1 MKKFTWLLACVLAI
15 TSCEFEEVDMGLPA
29 SITFPREGGEYV
41 LPLDS
46 YGFGA
51 SISEL
56 SGEQECED
64 TYDSIDGYEII
75 KYKWLTVKYP
85 DIINT
90 DKHQDKDAHRLIII
104 ADRSDAGKARELRI
118 EVNSGTEF
126 CFMKVRQDW

>member
-41 LPLDS
+41 LPSDYYILK
-46 YGFGA
+46 A
-51 SISEL
+51 WITEL
-56 SGEQECED
+56 SGERECED

-90 DKHQDKDAHRLIII
+90 DKHQDKDAHRLIVI

-126 CFMKVRQDW
+126 CFMKVRQER